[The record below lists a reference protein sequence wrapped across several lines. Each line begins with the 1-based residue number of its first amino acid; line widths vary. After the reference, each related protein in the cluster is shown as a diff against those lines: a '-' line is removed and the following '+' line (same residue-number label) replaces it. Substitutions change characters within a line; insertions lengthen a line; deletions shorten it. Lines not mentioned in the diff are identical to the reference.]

1 MNAGGWTMPS
11 LGKVYKDK
19 GGRWL
24 IRLPGGIRI
33 FCDKQHRTFYSRQHA
48 EWTLHQIHA
57 EIENG
62 TFDPD
67 FYAKRKRSVHSFAV
81 YAEQWL
87 ARCGRKVELGKV
99 SKVHFRHLR
108 HCVRNLFIPFFGDI
122 NLMDVR
128 GKHISDFWLSLEK
141 APKTIFN
148 IMAALHRLFNDAHRD
163 EVIQAVP
170 NFPPELKHSE
180 LPEPDWRWASEE
192 IQELIFSHLEPDD
205 LYFILFQAC
214 HGTRTGETRGLQHW
228 DIDLENDT
236 VTIRRAFSE
245 CDLKEHTKTKK
256 NRTLP
261 LDPIWKEVYLSR
273 PRTINPRGFV
283 FTNKDGKPYSTKWMW
298 RRWCEAC
305 DKAGV
310 SGLTLYAGTRHSL
323 ASQAA
328 NRGVSIYMIAKFLG
342 HNDIK
347 TSQRYAH
354 LDVIPMRQVQ
364 RKAPIKAIFSKLSV
378 NQKADS

>member
-1 MNAGGWTMPS
+1 MPS
-11 LGKVYKDK
+11 LGKVYRDK

-67 FYAKRKRSVHSFAV
+67 FYAKKKRSVHSFAV
-81 YAEQWL
+81 YAEEWL
-87 ARCGRKVELGKV
+87 ARCERKVELGRL

-108 HCVRNLFIPFFGDI
+108 HCVRHLFVPFFGDFNMLDI
-122 NLMDVR
+122 R
-128 GKHISDFWLSLEK
+128 GRHITEFWLSLEK

-148 IMAALHRLFNDAHRD
+148 IMSALHRLFADAARD
-163 EVIQAVP
+163 ETIQKTP
-170 NFPPELKHSE
+170 HFPTELKHSE
-180 LPEPDWRWASEE
+180 LPEPNWRWASEDV
-192 IQELIFSHLEPDD
+192 QETIFEHLAPED

-214 HGTRTGETRGLQHW
+214 HGTRTGETRALQHQ
-228 DIDLENDT
+228 DIDLANNT

-245 CDLKEHTKTKK
+245 LDLKEHTKTKK

-261 LDPIWKEVYLSR
+261 LDPVWREIYLSR
-273 PRTINPRGFV
+273 PRAIDPRGFV
-283 FTNKDGKPYSTKWMW
+283 FTDKKGEPYSTKWMW
-298 RRWCEAC
+298 RRWREAC
-305 DKAGV
+305 DAAGV
-310 SGLTLYAGTRHSL
+310 HGLTLYAGTRHSL

-354 LDVIPMRQVQ
+354 LDTNPMRQVQ
-364 RKAPIKAIFSKLSV
+364 RRGSVTALSV
-378 NQKADS
+378 NRQYSEK

>member
-1 MNAGGWTMPS
+1 MPT
-11 LGKVYKDK
+11 LGKVYRDK
-19 GGRWL
+19 GDRWL
-24 IRLPGGIRI
+24 IKLPGGIRI
-33 FCDKQHRTFYSRQHA
+33 FCDKAHRSFYSKQHA
-48 EWTLHQIHA
+48 GWTLSQIHG
-57 EIENG
+57 EIEIG
-62 TFDPD
+62 TFDAD
-67 FYAKRKRSVHSFAV
+67 FYAKTRKSVQSFAV

-87 ARCGRKVELGKV
+87 QRCERKVTLGKL

-108 HCVRNLFIPFFGDI
+108 HCVRNLFTPFFGELNMLEIKGRHI
-122 NLMDVR
+122 NV
-128 GKHISDFWLSLEK
+128 FWLSLEK

-148 IMAALHRLFNDAHRD
+148 IMSALHRLFTDAHRD
-163 EVIQAVP
+163 EIIQKIP
-170 NFPPELKHSE
+170 NFPPELKQSD

-192 IQELIFSHLEPDD
+192 IQEKIFEHLAPED

-214 HGTRTGETRGLQHW
+214 HGTRTGETRALQHH
-228 DIDLENDT
+228 DLDLANDT

-245 CDLKEHTKTKK
+245 RDLQEHTKTKK

-261 LDPIWKEVYLSR
+261 LDPLWKEIYLSR
-273 PRTINPRGFV
+273 PRAIDPYGFI
-283 FTNKDGKPYSTKWMW
+283 FTREGKPYSTKWMW

-310 SGLTLYAGTRHSL
+310 PGLTLYAGTRHSL

-354 LDVIPMRQVQ
+354 LDTNPMRQVQ
-364 RKAPIKAIFSKLSV
+364 RRGSVTGLSV
-378 NQKADS
+378 NRQYPENHSGKVAK